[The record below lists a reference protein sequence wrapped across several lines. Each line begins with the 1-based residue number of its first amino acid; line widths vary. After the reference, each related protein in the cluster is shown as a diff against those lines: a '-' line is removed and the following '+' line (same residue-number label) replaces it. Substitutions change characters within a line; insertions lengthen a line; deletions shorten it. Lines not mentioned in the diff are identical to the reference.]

1 MMWCHAISR
10 CVDNHL
16 SIFLSHI
23 PAFLGLSELDRL
35 LREEDSSWNQ
45 SKKFIG
51 TSLFNWFAFRVG
63 KLWFNCLEHT
73 HPPRRGRQIFKIAEL
88 EILNFYKWKLRSAS
102 STILLLLLISNPMIL
117 FRQAGTAWDTRLHP
131 QRLLN
136 ININNRILI
145 EEQSRGGLYSVS
157 LVEDD
162 LSRALLTK

>member
-1 MMWCHAISR
+1 
-10 CVDNHL
+10 
-16 SIFLSHI
+16 
-23 PAFLGLSELDRL
+23 
-35 LREEDSSWNQ
+35 
-45 SKKFIG
+45 
-51 TSLFNWFAFRVG
+51 
-63 KLWFNCLEHT
+63 
-73 HPPRRGRQIFKIAEL
+73 
-88 EILNFYKWKLRSAS
+88 
-102 STILLLLLISNPMIL
+102 MIL